1 MTVNDAVECLVSNLW
16 ILFLR
21 LSDLP
26 LGDVNPFAIAMPS
39 DEAIEL
45 YQWDCVS
52 ILNDSVLAE
61 MEAIAVFLNF
71 GLIGNRIE

>member
-21 LSDLP
+21 VSDLP
-26 LGDVNPFAIAMPS
+26 VVDVNPFAIAMPLG
-39 DEAIEL
+39 EAIEL
-45 YQWDCVS
+45 SQWDCVS
-52 ILNDSVLAE
+52 ILNDSVLAG

-71 GLIGNRIE
+71 GLIENRIE